1 MRGDKMTDYEK
12 LQMTADKNE
21 GSFVRNLQGQTGTGF
36 EKNTHIHKDW
46 YATTIDYDE
55 ALDQAQRAVDER
67 EDILAPVKDVQGS
80 VNEDGNFVFNVAG
93 REFQP
98 TDHAIEQFSIRVKVP
113 SSSVM
118 RELRN
123 QDDYDAQDAD
133 VMTYLAN
140 NALRRLDQ
148 EKVYRLRTYT
158 DGTCRAFVTDKYAP
172 IDNRWY
178 LETLQ
183 EFLPEGR
190 LSHWKGDEDTI
201 FGNVLLPDTIMD
213 YGTDDDSD
221 YGGMISI
228 GNCEIGKRRI
238 SQVPSLF
245 RSICLNGCIWGQVSG
260 KQIKR
265 RHIGTIDL
273 DALKLEIGQNIEHQ
287 LPLLPNGITKFLAM
301 RELENGDVSMKNII
315 AAICKDERLGK
326 KEAVVVLDQ
335 YAQFENQERNLFGVV
350 NAITRAGQK
359 FDNTTW
365 VKFDEL
371 GGNLM
376 ETDAS
381 RWAAI
386 LKRADSLQDKDFEKI
401 FAAAV

>member
-1 MRGDKMTDYEK
+1 MTDYEK

-21 GSFVRNLQGQTGTGF
+21 GSFVRTLQGETGTGF
-36 EKNTHIHKDW
+36 EKNTHVHKDW

-80 VNEDGNFVFNVAG
+80 VNEDGSFVFNVAG

>member
-1 MRGDKMTDYEK
+1 MSDYEK
-12 LQMTADKNE
+12 LKMTADASE
-21 GSFVRNLQGQTGTGF
+21 GSFVRTLQGETGTGF
-36 EKNTHIHKDW
+36 AEDIHVHKDW

-55 ALDQAQRAVDER
+55 ALDEAQRAVDER
-67 EDILAPVKDVQGS
+67 EDILAPVKDI
-80 VNEDGNFVFNVAG
+80 EATLDDDGNFCFNVEG
-93 REFQP
+93 REFKP
-98 TDHAIEQFSIRVKVP
+98 TDHAIEQFAIRAKVP

-123 QDDYDAQDAD
+123 QDGYDQHDGD
-133 VMTYLAN
+133 CMVNLAK

-148 EKVYRLRTYT
+148 NKEYRLRTYT

-172 IDNRWY
+172 VDNRWY

-183 EFLPEGR
+183 QFLPDGR

-201 FGNVLLPDTIMD
+201 FGNILLPDTIID
-213 YGTDDDSD
+213 YGQDDDSD

-228 GNCEIGKRRI
+228 GNCEIGKRRV

-245 RSICLNGCIWGQVSG
+245 RSICLNGCIWGQISG

-273 DALKLEIGQNIEHQ
+273 EALKVEIGKNIEHQ

-301 RELENGDVSMKNII
+301 KEFENGDVSMRNII
-315 AAICKDERLGK
+315 AAVCKDERFSK
-326 KEAVVVLDQ
+326 KESSEVLEQ
-335 YAQFENQERNLFGVV
+335 YATYENNDRNLFGVV
-350 NAITRAGQK
+350 NAVTRAGQI
-359 FDNTTW
+359 FDNATW
-365 VKFDEL
+365 VKFDEV
-371 GGNLM
+371 GGSLID
-376 ETDAS
+376 TDAS
-381 RWAAI
+381 RWSAI

>member
-1 MRGDKMTDYEK
+1 MTDYEK

-21 GSFVRNLQGQTGTGF
+21 GSFVRTLQGETGTGF
-36 EKNTHIHKDW
+36 EKNTHVHKDW

-80 VNEDGNFVFNVAG
+80 VNVDGNFVFKVG
-93 REFQP
+93 DREFQP

-201 FGNVLLPDTIMD
+201 FGNVLLPDTIID

-228 GNCEIGKRRI
+228 GNCEVGKRRI

-335 YAQFENQERNLFGVV
+335 FAQFENQERNLFGVV

-359 FDNTTW
+359 FDNSTW

-401 FAAAV
+401 FAAAA

>member
-1 MRGDKMTDYEK
+1 MTDYEK

-21 GSFVRNLQGQTGTGF
+21 GSFVRTLQGETGTGF
-36 EKNTHIHKDW
+36 EKNTHVHKDW

-80 VNEDGNFVFNVAG
+80 VNVDGNFVFKVG
-93 REFQP
+93 DREFQP

-201 FGNVLLPDTIMD
+201 FGNVLLPDTIID

-335 YAQFENQERNLFGVV
+335 FAQFENQERNLFGVV

>member
-1 MRGDKMTDYEK
+1 MSDYEK

-21 GSFVRNLQGQTGTGF
+21 GNFVRTLQGQTGTGF
-36 EKNTHIHKDW
+36 EKNTHVHKDW

-55 ALDQAQRAVDER
+55 ALDEAQRAVDER

-80 VNEDGNFVFNVAG
+80 VNTDGNFVFKVG
-93 REFQP
+93 DREFQP

-118 RELRN
+118 RELRG
-123 QDDYDAQDAD
+123 QKDYDAQDAD

-148 EKVYRLRTYT
+148 EKIYRLRTYT

-287 LPLLPNGITKFLAM
+287 LPLLPNGITQFLAM

-359 FDNTTW
+359 FDNSTW

-371 GGNLM
+371 GGSLM

-401 FAAAV
+401 FATAA

>member
-1 MRGDKMTDYEK
+1 MTDYEK

-21 GSFVRNLQGQTGTGF
+21 GSFVRNLQGETGTGF
-36 EKNTHIHKDW
+36 EKNTHVHKDW

-55 ALDQAQRAVDER
+55 ALDQAQRAFDER

-80 VNEDGNFVFNVAG
+80 VNEDGNFVFKVG
-93 REFQP
+93 EREFQP

-118 RELRN
+118 RELRS
-123 QDDYDAQDAD
+123 QKDYDAQDAD

-148 EKVYRLRTYT
+148 DKIYRLRTYT

-178 LETLQ
+178 LEVLS
-183 EFLPEGR
+183 EFLPDGR

-201 FGNVLLPDTIMD
+201 FGNVLLPDTILD

-301 RELENGDVSMKNII
+301 RELKNGDVSMKNII

-359 FDNTTW
+359 LDNMAW
-365 VKFDEL
+365 VKFDEV
-371 GGNLM
+371 GGNLID
-376 ETDAS
+376 TDAS